1 MEKGFY
7 NMTKDFK
14 QLLKEMYD
22 KVRSTPE
29 GEKAYQKQKK
39 LEEES
44 QEEFFQS
51 LKKRKKDIHNVK

>member
-1 MEKGFY
+1 
-7 NMTKDFK
+7 MTKDFK
-14 QLLKEMYD
+14 TLVKQMYD

-29 GEKAYQKQKK
+29 GEEAYQKQKK

-51 LKKRKKDIHNVK
+51 LKKRRKDIK